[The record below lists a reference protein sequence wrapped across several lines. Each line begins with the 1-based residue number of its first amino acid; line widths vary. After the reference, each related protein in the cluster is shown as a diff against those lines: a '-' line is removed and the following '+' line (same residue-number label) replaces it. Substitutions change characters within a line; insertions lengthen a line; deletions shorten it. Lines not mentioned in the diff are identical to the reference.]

1 MHKTHYAQEE
11 RKRIHECKYMK
22 IVYVTQLRN
31 SSEKKNIGARTG
43 FQPITTAIPV
53 QRSTVT
59 SRTDLNFFGPYFHYH
74 WNSASDR
81 ESLLEFSGPIT
92 EGRNS

>member
-1 MHKTHYAQEE
+1 MSANIWKSYTLRSYE
-11 RKRIHECKYMK
+11 
-22 IVYVTQLRN
+22 IVVK
-31 SSEKKNIGARTG
+31 KKNIGARTG